1 MIAPPKPPAQDE
13 LEALIKEARERQLRR
28 RLLAAAGVAVAAALG
43 LGIYAILVGGGS
55 QQHSTTSRNR
65 PQAAAAPCSSAAGW
79 RLRIHGRWSEPTES
93 NTAPLAVTRIGA
105 QACTLRGYPQIVLL
119 GASGHKLNF
128 PYTHRGDLVVAART
142 PRAVH
147 VAGGGSA
154 FFLLNKSSCVVRN
167 AKLARRLQVRLPG
180 VRGLL
185 TLRLPHYPML
195 GYCPT
200 GLMTVAVSPIV
211 ANLGQAA
218 AELP

>member
-1 MIAPPKPPAQDE
+1 MIAPPKPPAPDE

-43 LGIYAILVGGGS
+43 LGIYAFLVGGGS

-93 NTAPLAVTRIGA
+93 NTTPLELTRIGA

-119 GASGHKLNF
+119 SARGHQLNF

-154 FFLLNKSSCVVRN
+154 FFLLNKNSCVVRN
-167 AKLARRLQVRLPG
+167 AKLARQLQVRLPG
-180 VRGLL
+180 VRGVL

-200 GLMTVAVSPIV
+200 GLVTIAVSPIV
-211 ANLGQAA
+211 ASLAQAA
-218 AELP
+218 AKLP